1 MLLVSWLNS
10 LRRCFGTSFHI
21 LVFSIYWAQGFRAFP
36 WTGISTLAKD
46 HLKPVVPL
54 PLPFPPPFHPITAS
68 HRSSFFP
75 QTHSYPRVPLDG
87 NLHSSE
93 EPSEAGP
100 SSSAAYDLHCLHD
113 VEREAVIWILSDK
126 GAASSSPKSSLPT
139 PSHYSPGS
147 PSHSLPPP
155 FTPSLQDLVRPILSD
170 CVPIRGGHR
179 IPYTIIT
186 NALSLLSLLALTF
199 VPSLAASA
207 APFTLL
213 LVLQNVG
220 AAMADVV
227 IDAMVAEAAKGE
239 K

>member
-113 VEREAVIWILSDK
+113 VEREAVIWVS
-126 GAASSSPKSSLPT
+126 GAPHMDRVPIRGGQCIPYIIIATTSRHSATPYAGPLQSPPLC
-139 PSHYSPGS
+139 
-147 PSHSLPPP
+147 
-155 FTPSLQDLVRPILSD
+155 RILSD